1 MGNNINYTTNSIES
15 ITDFE
20 NKLKLGVKIEYNI
33 IDKISEYELSLIAV
47 KNGYL
52 NIIKWLRAQNPP
64 CPWSHET
71 CYVAASYGQLEVL
84 KWLRAQD
91 PPCPWSSDLFTC
103 VVQNCTIEVLKWLI
117 TQNPPCPYDNIIFEI
132 ANDKGN
138 TQVIE
143 LLEYLKLLE

>member
-1 MGNNINYTTNSIES
+1 MGNTINYTTDSIES

-52 NIIKWLRAQNPP
+52 NIIKWLRSQNPP
-64 CPWSHET
+64 CPWSDET
-71 CYVAASYGQLEVL
+71 CYVAASYGKLEVL

-91 PPCPWSSDLFTC
+91 PPCPWSSDVFTC
-103 VVQNCTIEVLKWLI
+103 VVKNCNIEVLQWLI
-117 TQNPPCPYDNIIFEI
+117 TQNPKCPYDNMIFEL
-132 ANDKGN
+132 ANNNGN
-138 TQVIE
+138 LQVIE

>member
-1 MGNNINYTTNSIES
+1 MGNNINYTTDSIES

-20 NKLKLGVKIEYNI
+20 NKLKMGVKIEYNI
-33 IDKISEYELSLIAV
+33 IDNLSEYELSLIAA
-47 KNGYL
+47 KYGYL
-52 NIIKWLRAQNPP
+52 NIIKWLRSQNPP

-71 CYVAASYGQLEVL
+71 CTVAASYGQLEVL

-91 PPCPWSSDLFTC
+91 PPCPWSSDLFTS
-103 VVQNCTIEVLKWLI
+103 VVQTCNIGMLQWLI

-132 ANDKGN
+132 ANNNGN
-138 TQVIE
+138 LHVIE

>member
-20 NKLKLGVKIEYNI
+20 NKLKMGVKIEYNI
-33 IDKISEYELSLIAV
+33 IDKLSEYELSLIAA
-47 KNGYL
+47 KYGYL

-71 CYVAASYGQLEVL
+71 CSVAASHGQFEVL
-84 KWLRAQD
+84 QWLRTQD
-91 PPCPWSSDLFTC
+91 PPCPWSPDVFNG
-103 VVQNCTIEVLKWLI
+103 VVLSCNIEMLQWLI
-117 TQNPPCPYDNIIFEI
+117 TQNPPCPYDNMIFEI
-132 ANDKGN
+132 ANDNGN
-138 TQVIE
+138 LQVLE